1 MVRRHRRW
9 CTTRRRAPL
18 PRESEDAR
26 LMALVEARYNYRLR
40 VSHREAR
47 LLQNVFDVNRVVWN
61 TALGRWSDL
70 WKYERI
76 SYFYKAAN

>member
-1 MVRRHRRW
+1 
-9 CTTRRRAPL
+9 
-18 PRESEDAR
+18 
-26 LMALVEARYNYRLR
+26 MALVEARYNYRLR

-70 WKYERI
+70 WKHERI
-76 SYFYKAAN
+76 FYSYKVANQELTDCEPLRVDGRPARNCPTAGPA